1 MKNKK
6 NLYIVSLGIIIFL
19 IIAFAIYNYFFKN
32 SNFINLNYTDILSK
46 IDDKDNFILCITATD
61 CGHCEEFKPKL
72 KKISNN
78 YDIKIYYTN
87 IDDFSDE
94 QYSEFKT
101 KFGFDG
107 STPTTILFKNG
118 EEKTSATRIIGN
130 VSMEKVINKLKKNG
144 FIEE

>member
-19 IIAFAIYNYFFKN
+19 IIAFAIYNYFSKN
-32 SNFINLNYTDILSK
+32 SNFINLSYTDILSK

-61 CGHCEEFKPKL
+61 CSHCEEFKPKL

-107 STPTTILFKNG
+107 STPTTILFRNG

>member
-32 SNFINLNYTDILSK
+32 NNFINLSYTDIFSK
-46 IDDKDNFILCITATD
+46 IDDNDNFILCITATD

>member
-32 SNFINLNYTDILSK
+32 NNFINLSYTDILSK
-46 IDDKDNFILCITATD
+46 IDDKDNFILCNTATD
-61 CGHCEEFKPKL
+61 CSHCEEFKPKL